1 MSTIVEALKKIQRA
15 PESQLAPPAKH
26 SEPARSV
33 DVRKGPVL
41 LIVFVLFSASVLGYF
56 LYQRSRPV
64 VHEPAA
70 AEHPAFVLPAE
81 TISQEPESP
90 KRTSVE
96 TFYNPLSLSGIMYL
110 KGKPRAI
117 INNRV
122 LTEGDTLEGF
132 TILKIGI
139 DSVKVESSEGV
150 STVRLTR

>member
-15 PESQLAPPAKH
+15 PGSHPAPPKKH
-26 SEPARSV
+26 SESASSV
-33 DVRKGPVL
+33 DIRKRAIL
-41 LIVFVLFSASVLGYF
+41 FIAFVLFSAGVLGYF

-64 VHEPAA
+64 AHELAA
-70 AEHPAFVLPAE
+70 VAYLALDLPPE
-81 TISQEPESP
+81 TVSREPEKP
-90 KRTSVE
+90 ERTSVE
-96 TFYNPLSLSGIMYL
+96 MLYNPLSLSGIMYL

-139 DSVKVESSEGV
+139 DSVKVESPEGV